1 MTLES
6 LNIAIA
12 IPEIFLL
19 SMACLVLVVDVY
31 LPQSKRNFT
40 YLLSQFSLI
49 ATLVLLLGNQTDER
63 LLAFNDLF
71 VQDAMA
77 DALKTFI
84 LIISFGVFV
93 YSREYLNDR
102 KIFKGEFY
110 VLGLFSITGMMLMVS
125 ANNLLMLY
133 LGLELLSLC
142 LYALVAF
149 SDSQSEK
156 EGSIRGNAAE
166 AAMKYFVLGAIASG
180 MLLYGM
186 SILYGLSGSLMIS
199 DIAAAVTQINTAQAS
214 GVDNAQYIGMVFALV
229 FILVALAFKLGA
241 VPFHMWVPDVYHGSP
256 TAVTALIGTAPK
268 LAGFA
273 MLMRLIVEALGG
285 LQADWQQM
293 IIVLSILSLA
303 VGNIIA
309 IAQSNLKRMLAYSTI
324 SHVGFILLGILAG
337 TTEGYSAAM
346 FYTISYALMSLG
358 GFGIIMLMARQGFE
372 ADSIS
377 DLAGLN
383 QRSPWFAF
391 IMMVL
396 MLSMAGVPPTV
407 GFWAKLAVLSVVVDV
422 DLVWMAVIAVFFS
435 IIGIFYYLRVI
446 KVMYFDDPV
455 DTQPLQCGRDMQIT
469 LSTNGLAI
477 LALGIYPAALMSLC
491 VSVFN

>member
-12 IPEIFLL
+12 LPEVFLL
-19 SMACLVLVVDVY
+19 SMACLVLVIDVY
-31 LPQSKRNFT
+31 LPNEKRNFT
-40 YLLSQFSLI
+40 YVLSQLTLLI
-49 ATLVLLLGNQTDER
+49 TFALVLGNQTDSR
-63 LLAFNDLF
+63 VLAFNDLF

-77 DALKTFI
+77 DALKLFI

-93 YSREYLNDR
+93 YSREYLQARN
-102 KIFKGEFY
+102 IFKGEFY
-110 VLGLFSITGMMLMVS
+110 VLGLFSILGMMLMVS

-149 SDSQSEK
+149 SGSK
-156 EGSIRGNAAE
+156 ENGNASE

-186 SILYGLSGSLMIS
+186 SILYGLSGSLVLA
-199 DIAAAVTQINTAQAS
+199 DIGRAATESLAADDQN
-214 GVDNAQYIGMVFALV
+214 IGMIFAMV
-229 FILVALAFKLGA
+229 FIVVALAFKLGA

-273 MLMRLIVEALGG
+273 MIMRLMVEAMGG
-285 LQADWQQM
+285 LVADWQQM
-293 IIVLSILSLA
+293 IMVVAVLSLA
-303 VGNIIA
+303 VGNIVA

-337 TTEGYSAAM
+337 NNEGYSTAM
-346 FYTISYALMSLG
+346 FYTITYAVMSLG
-358 GFGIIMLMARQGFE
+358 GFGVIMLMARQGFE
-372 ADSIS
+372 ADNIT

-407 GFWAKLAVLSVVVDV
+407 GFWAKLAVLSAVIDV
-422 DLVWMAVIAVFFS
+422 DMVWMAIIAVFFS

-446 KVMYFDDPV
+446 KVMYFDEPA
-455 DTQPLQCGRDMQIT
+455 DTQALQCGRDMQIA
-469 LSTNGLAI
+469 LSTNGLAV
-477 LALGIYPAALMSLC
+477 LFLGLYPAALMSLC
-491 VSVFN
+491 IAVFN

>member
-6 LNIAIA
+6 LNIGIA
-12 IPEIFLL
+12 LPEVFLL
-19 SMACLVLVVDVY
+19 TMACLVLVVDVY
-31 LPQSKRNFT
+31 LPQEKRSFT
-40 YLLSQFSLI
+40 YVLSQLTLI
-49 ATLVLLLGNQTDER
+49 VTFMLLLANQSDTR

-77 DALKTFI
+77 DALKQFI

-93 YSREYLNDR
+93 YSRDYLQAR

-110 VLGLFSITGMMLMVS
+110 VLGLFGVLGMMLMVS

-149 SDSQSEK
+149 SRDNGDAS
-156 EGSIRGNAAE
+156 E

-186 SILYGLSGSLMIS
+186 SILYGLSGSLELS
-199 DIAAAVTQINTAQAS
+199 EIANAVLQS
-214 GVDNAQYIGMVFALV
+214 SREGNAQQIGMIFAMV
-229 FILVALAFKLGA
+229 FIVVALAFKLGA

-273 MLMRLIVEALGG
+273 MIMRLMVEALGS
-285 LQADWQQM
+285 LQTDWQQM
-293 IIVLSILSLA
+293 IIVLAVLSLA
-303 VGNIIA
+303 VGNVVA
-309 IAQSNLKRMLAYSTI
+309 IAQTNLKRMLAYSTI

-337 TTEGYSAAM
+337 TSDGYASAM
-346 FYTISYALMSLG
+346 FYTITYAIMSLG
-358 GFGIIMLMARQGFE
+358 AFGIIMLMSREGFE
-372 ADSIS
+372 ADKIS

-383 QRSPWFAF
+383 QRSPWYAF
-391 IMMVL
+391 IMMIL

-407 GFWAKLAVLSVVVDV
+407 GFWAKLAVLSAVVDI
-422 DLVWMAVIAVFFS
+422 DMVWMAIIAVFFS
-435 IIGIFYYLRVI
+435 IVGVFYYLRVI
-446 KVMYFDDPV
+446 KVMYFDDAT
-455 DTQPLQCGRDMQIT
+455 DTSPLSCGRDMQIA

-477 LALGIYPAALMSLC
+477 LLLGIYPAALMSLC
-491 VSVFN
+491 VSVFS

>member
-1 MTLES
+1 MTFES

-12 IPEIFLL
+12 MPEVFLL
-19 SMACLVLVVDVY
+19 AMACLVLLVDVY
-31 LPQSKRNFT
+31 LPQEKRNIT
-40 YLLSQFSLI
+40 YIFAQFSLI
-49 ATLVLLLGNQTDER
+49 ITLALLLGNQTDAR
-63 LLAFNDLF
+63 VLAFNDLF
-71 VQDAMA
+71 VQDEMA
-77 DALKTFI
+77 DALKMFI
-84 LIISFGVFV
+84 IIISFGVFV
-93 YSREYLNDR
+93 YSREYLQERN
-102 KIFKGEFY
+102 IFKGEFY
-110 VLGLFSITGMMLMVS
+110 VLALFSIVGMMLMVS

-149 SDSQSEK
+149 SRDD
-156 EGSIRGNAAE
+156 GNASE

-186 SILYGLSGSLMIS
+186 SILYGLSGSLQLS
-199 DIAAAVTQINTAQAS
+199 EIAHAVIATTTGQGAE
-214 GVDNAQYIGMVFALV
+214 NAQNIGMVFALV
-229 FILVALAFKLGA
+229 FIVVALAFKLGA
-241 VPFHMWVPDVYHGSP
+241 VPFHMWMPDVYHGSP

-273 MLMRLIVEALGG
+273 MVMRLMVEALGG

-293 IIVLSILSLA
+293 IIVLSVLSLA

-309 IAQSNLKRMLAYSTI
+309 IAQSNIKRMLAYSTI

-337 TTEGYSAAM
+337 TAEGYSSAM
-346 FYTISYALMSLG
+346 FYTITYAMMSLG
-358 GFGIIMLMARQGFE
+358 GFGVIMLMARQGFE
-372 ADSIS
+372 ADNIT

-391 IMMVL
+391 IMMIL

-407 GFWAKLAVLSVVVDV
+407 GFWAKLAVLTAVVDV

-435 IIGIFYYLRVI
+435 IIGIFYYLRII
-446 KVMYFDDPV
+446 KIMYFDEAV
-455 DTQPLQCGRDMQIT
+455 ETQPLVCGRDMQIA

-477 LALGIYPAALMSLC
+477 LALGLYPAALMSLC
-491 VSVFN
+491 VAVFS

>member
-12 IPEIFLL
+12 LPEIFLL
-19 SMACLVLVVDVY
+19 VMACLVLVVDVY
-31 LPQSKRNFT
+31 LPSDKRN
-40 YLLSQFSLI
+40 LSYVLTQLSLI
-49 ATLVLLLGNQTDER
+49 IALGLLLTNQTDTR
-63 LLAFNDLF
+63 VLAFNDLF

-77 DALKTFI
+77 DALKLFI
-84 LIISFGVFV
+84 VVISFGVFV
-93 YSREYLNDR
+93 YSREYLLARN
-102 KIFKGEFY
+102 IFKGEFY
-110 VLGLFSITGMMLMVS
+110 VLGLFSIVGMMLMVS

-149 SDSQSEK
+149 SRDNGDAS
-156 EGSIRGNAAE
+156 E

-186 SILYGLSGSLMIS
+186 SILYGLSGSLQLS
-199 DIAAAVTQINTAQAS
+199 EIADAVSKAQ
-214 GVDNAQYIGMVFALV
+214 GAQNIGMIFALV
-229 FILVALAFKLGA
+229 FIVVALAFKLGA
-241 VPFHMWVPDVYHGSP
+241 VPFHMWMPDVYHGSP

-273 MLMRLIVEALGG
+273 MFMRLLVEALGG

-293 IIVLSILSLA
+293 IIVLSVLSLA
-303 VGNIIA
+303 VGNVIA
-309 IAQSNLKRMLAYSTI
+309 IAQTNLKRMLAYSTI

-337 TTEGYSAAM
+337 SSGGYSSAM
-346 FYTISYALMSLG
+346 FYTISYAMMSLG
-358 GFGIIMLMARQGFE
+358 GFGIIMLIARQGFE
-372 ADSIS
+372 ADKIS

-383 QRSPWFAF
+383 QRSPWYAF
-391 IMMVL
+391 LMMIL

-407 GFWAKLAVLSVVVDV
+407 GFWAKLAVLNAVIDV
-422 DLVWMAVIAVFFS
+422 GLVWMAVIAVFFS
-435 IIGIFYYLRVI
+435 VIGIFYYLRVI
-446 KVMYFDDPV
+446 KVMYFDDAV
-455 DTQPLQCGRDMQIT
+455 DTRPLECGRDMQIT
-469 LSTNGLAI
+469 LSANGLAI

-491 VSVFN
+491 VSVFS

>member
-1 MTLES
+1 M
-6 LNIAIA
+6 
-12 IPEIFLL
+12 PEVFLL
-19 SMACLVLVVDVY
+19 AMACLVLLVDVY
-31 LPQSKRNFT
+31 LPQEKRNIT
-40 YLLSQFSLI
+40 YIFAQFSLI
-49 ATLVLLLGNQTDER
+49 ITLALLLGNQTDAR
-63 LLAFNDLF
+63 VLAFNDLF
-71 VQDAMA
+71 VQDEMA
-77 DALKTFI
+77 DTLKMFI
-84 LIISFGVFV
+84 IIISFGVFV
-93 YSREYLNDR
+93 YSREYLQERN
-102 KIFKGEFY
+102 IFKGEFY
-110 VLGLFSITGMMLMVS
+110 VLALFSIVGMMLMVS

-149 SDSQSEK
+149 SRDD
-156 EGSIRGNAAE
+156 GNASE

-186 SILYGLSGSLMIS
+186 SILYGLSGSLQLS
-199 DIAAAVTQINTAQAS
+199 EIAHAVIATTTGQGAE
-214 GVDNAQYIGMVFALV
+214 NAQNIGMVFALV
-229 FILVALAFKLGA
+229 FIVVALAFKLGA
-241 VPFHMWVPDVYHGSP
+241 VPFHMWMPDVYHGSP

-273 MLMRLIVEALGG
+273 MVMRLMVEALGG

-293 IIVLSILSLA
+293 IIVLSVLSLA

-309 IAQSNLKRMLAYSTI
+309 IAQSNIKRMLAYSTI

-337 TTEGYSAAM
+337 TAEGYSSAM
-346 FYTISYALMSLG
+346 FYTITYAMMSLG
-358 GFGIIMLMARQGFE
+358 GFGVIMLMARQGFE
-372 ADSIS
+372 ADNIT

-391 IMMVL
+391 IMMIL

-407 GFWAKLAVLSVVVDV
+407 GFWAKLAVLTAVVDV

-435 IIGIFYYLRVI
+435 IIGIFYYLRII
-446 KVMYFDDPV
+446 KIMYFDEAV
-455 DTQPLQCGRDMQIT
+455 ETQPLVCGRDMQIA

-477 LALGIYPAALMSLC
+477 LALGLYPAALMSLC
-491 VSVFN
+491 VAVFS

>member
-1 MTLES
+1 MTFES

-12 IPEIFLL
+12 LPEVFLL
-19 SMACLVLVVDVY
+19 TMACLILVVDVY
-31 LPQSKRNFT
+31 LPADKRNLT
-40 YLLSQFSLI
+40 YVLTQFSLI
-49 ATLVLLLGNQTDER
+49 ISLLLLMSNQTDTR
-63 LLAFNDLF
+63 ILAFNDLF

-77 DALKTFI
+77 DTLKMFI
-84 LIISFGVFV
+84 MIISFGVFV
-93 YSREYLNDR
+93 YSREYLQARN
-102 KIFKGEFY
+102 IFKGEFY
-110 VLGLFSITGMMLMVS
+110 VLGLFSIVGMMLMVS

-149 SDSQSEK
+149 NRDNS
-156 EGSIRGNAAE
+156 NASE

-186 SILYGLSGSLMIS
+186 SILYGLSGSLQLS
-199 DIAAAVTQINTAQAS
+199 EIAIAVSQAAEA
-214 GVDNAQYIGMVFALV
+214 DNAQNIGMIFGLV
-229 FILVALAFKLGA
+229 FVVVALAFKLGA
-241 VPFHMWVPDVYHGSP
+241 VPFHMWMPDVYHGSP

-273 MLMRLIVEALGG
+273 MIMRLMVEALGG

-293 IIVLSILSLA
+293 IIVLSVLSLA

-309 IAQSNLKRMLAYSTI
+309 IAQSNIKRMLAYSTI
-324 SHVGFILLGILAG
+324 SHVGFILLGIVAG
-337 TTEGYSAAM
+337 TSEGYSSAM

-358 GFGIIMLMARQGFE
+358 GFGVIMLMARQGFE
-372 ADSIS
+372 ADNIS

-391 IMMVL
+391 IMMIL
-396 MLSMAGVPPTV
+396 MLSMAGIPPTV
-407 GFWAKLAVLSVVVDV
+407 GFWAKLAVLTAVVDV

-435 IIGIFYYLRVI
+435 IIGIFYYLRII
-446 KVMYFDDPV
+446 KVMYFDDAV
-455 DTQPLQCGRDMQIT
+455 DTRPLECGRDMQIA

-477 LALGIYPAALMSLC
+477 LALGFYPAALMSLC
-491 VSVFN
+491 ISVFN

>member
-12 IPEIFLL
+12 LPEIFLL
-19 SMACLVLVVDVY
+19 TMACLILVVDVY
-31 LPQSKRNFT
+31 LPQERRNFT
-40 YLLSQFSLI
+40 YVLTQLSLI
-49 ATLVLLLGNQTDER
+49 ITLALVLANQSDTR
-63 LLAFNDLF
+63 VLAFNDLF

-77 DALKTFI
+77 DVLKLFI

-93 YSREYLNDR
+93 YSREYLQQRN
-102 KIFKGEFY
+102 IFKGEFY
-110 VLGLFSITGMMLMVS
+110 VLGLFSIVGMMLMVS

-149 SDSQSEK
+149 NRDN
-156 EGSIRGNAAE
+156 GNASE

-186 SILYGLSGSLMIS
+186 SILYGLSGSLQLSEI
-199 DIAAAVTQINTAQAS
+199 AQAVS
-214 GVDNAQYIGMVFALV
+214 QADGAQNIGMVFALV
-229 FILVALAFKLGA
+229 FIVVALAFKLGA

-273 MLMRLIVEALGG
+273 MFMRLLVEALGG

-293 IIVLSILSLA
+293 IIVLAVLSLA

-309 IAQSNLKRMLAYSTI
+309 IAQTNLKRMLAYSTI

-337 TTEGYSAAM
+337 TAEGYSTAM
-346 FYTISYALMSLG
+346 FYTISYAMMSLG

-372 ADSIS
+372 ADNIA

-383 QRSPWFAF
+383 QRSPWYAF
-391 IMMVL
+391 IMMIL

-407 GFWAKLAVLSVVVDV
+407 GFWAKLAVLTAVIDV
-422 DLVWMAVIAVFFS
+422 DLIWMAIIAVFFS
-435 IIGIFYYLRVI
+435 IIGIFYYLRII
-446 KVMYFDDPV
+446 KVMYFDDAV
-455 DTQPLQCGRDMQIT
+455 DAQPLECGRDMQIA

-491 VSVFN
+491 VSVFSG

>member
-12 IPEIFLL
+12 LPEIFLL
-19 SMACLVLVVDVY
+19 TMACLILVVDVY
-31 LPQSKRNFT
+31 LPAERRNLT
-40 YLLSQFSLI
+40 YVLTQLSLVV
-49 ATLVLLLGNQTDER
+49 TLVLLLSNQTDVR
-63 LLAFNDLF
+63 VLAFNDLF

-77 DALKTFI
+77 DALKLFI
-84 LIISFGVFV
+84 VIISFGVFV
-93 YSREYLNDR
+93 YSREYLQARN
-102 KIFKGEFY
+102 IFKGEFY
-110 VLGLFSITGMMLMVS
+110 VLGLFSIVGMMLMVS

-149 SDSQSEK
+149 NRDN
-156 EGSIRGNAAE
+156 GNASE

-186 SILYGLSGSLMIS
+186 SILYGLSGSLMLSEIS
-199 DIAAAVTQINTAQAS
+199 QAVTNSEGPQS
-214 GVDNAQYIGMVFALV
+214 IGMIFALV
-229 FILVALAFKLGA
+229 FIVVALAFKLGA
-241 VPFHMWVPDVYHGSP
+241 VPFHMWMPDVYHGSP

-273 MLMRLIVEALGG
+273 MIMRLLVEALGG

-293 IIVLSILSLA
+293 IIVLAVLSLA

-309 IAQSNLKRMLAYSTI
+309 IAQTNIKRMLAYSTI

-337 TTEGYSAAM
+337 TAEGYSSAM
-346 FYTISYALMSLG
+346 FYTISYAMMSLG
-358 GFGIIMLMARQGFE
+358 GFGVIMLMARKGFE
-372 ADSIS
+372 ADNIT
-377 DLAGLN
+377 DLTGLN

-391 IMMVL
+391 IMMIL

-407 GFWAKLAVLSVVVDV
+407 GFWAKLAVLTAVVEV
-422 DLVWMAVIAVFFS
+422 DLVWMAIIAVFFS
-435 IIGIFYYLRVI
+435 IIGIFYYLRII
-446 KVMYFDDPV
+446 KVMYFDDAV
-455 DTQPLQCGRDMQIT
+455 DTRPLECGRDMQIT

-477 LALGIYPAALMSLC
+477 LALGLYPAALMSLC

>member
-12 IPEIFLL
+12 LPEIFLVT
-19 SMACLVLVVDVY
+19 MACLVLVVDVY
-31 LPQSKRNFT
+31 LPQENRNFT
-40 YLLSQFSLI
+40 YVLTQLSLI
-49 ATLVLLLGNQTDER
+49 ITLVLVLGNQTDTR
-63 LLAFNDLF
+63 VLAFNDLF

-77 DALKTFI
+77 DALKLFI

-93 YSREYLNDR
+93 YSREYLQQR
-102 KIFKGEFY
+102 FKGEFY
-110 VLGLFSITGMMLMVS
+110 VLGMFSIVGMMLMVS

-149 SDSQSEK
+149 NRDN
-156 EGSIRGNAAE
+156 GNASE

-186 SILYGLSGSLMIS
+186 SILYGLSGSLQLS
-199 DIAAAVTQINTAQAS
+199 EIALAVSQAS
-214 GVDNAQYIGMVFALV
+214 EAGNAQNIGMIFALV
-229 FILVALAFKLGA
+229 FIVVALAFKLGA
-241 VPFHMWVPDVYHGSP
+241 VPFHMWMPDVYHGSP

-273 MLMRLIVEALGG
+273 MFMRLLVEALGD
-285 LQADWQQM
+285 LQTDWQQM
-293 IIVLSILSLA
+293 IIVLAVLSLA

-309 IAQSNLKRMLAYSTI
+309 IAQTNLKRMLAYSTI

-337 TTEGYSAAM
+337 TAEGYSSAM
-346 FYTISYALMSLG
+346 FYTITYAMMSLG

-372 ADSIS
+372 ADNIT
-377 DLAGLN
+377 DLTGLN

-391 IMMVL
+391 IMMIL

-407 GFWAKLAVLSVVVDV
+407 GFWAKLAVLTAVVDV
-422 DLVWMAVIAVFFS
+422 DLVWMAIIAVFFS
-435 IIGIFYYLRVI
+435 IIGIFYYLRII
-446 KVMYFDDPV
+446 KVMYFDDA
-455 DTQPLQCGRDMQIT
+455 TETRPLECGRDMQIT
-469 LSTNGLAI
+469 LSANGLAI

-491 VSVFN
+491 VSVFS

>member
-1 MTLES
+1 MTLDS

-12 IPEIFLL
+12 IPEIFLM

-31 LPQSKRNFT
+31 LPQSKRNLT
-40 YLLSQFSLI
+40 YVLSQLSLI
-49 ATLVLLLGNQTDER
+49 ITLVLILTSQVDSR
-63 LLAFNDLF
+63 ALAFNDLF
-71 VQDAMA
+71 VRDSMA
-77 DALKTFI
+77 DVLKLFI

-93 YSREYLNDR
+93 YSREYLHDR

-110 VLGLFSITGMMLMVS
+110 VLGLFSIAGMMLMVS

-149 SDSQSEK
+149 SDSQQK
-156 EGSIRGNAAE
+156 NLGDGSDGAGNASE

-186 SILYGLSGSLMIS
+186 SILYGLSGSLQLS
-199 DIAAAVTQINTAQAS
+199 EIATAVSQAS
-214 GVDNAQYIGMVFALV
+214 DLGSAQHLGMIFALV
-229 FILVALAFKLGA
+229 FVVVALAFKLGA
-241 VPFHMWVPDVYHGSP
+241 VPFHMWMPDVYQGSP

-273 MLMRLIVEALGG
+273 MFMRLLVEALGG
-285 LQADWQQM
+285 IQADWQQM
-293 IIVLSILSLA
+293 LMVLAVLSMA
-303 VGNIIA
+303 VGNIVA
-309 IAQSNLKRMLAYSTI
+309 IAQTNLKRMLAYSTI

-337 TTEGYSAAM
+337 TTEGYSSAM
-346 FYTISYALMSLG
+346 FYTITYAIMSLG

-372 ADSIS
+372 ADNIS

-391 IMMVL
+391 IMMIL

-407 GFWAKLAVLSVVVDV
+407 GFWAKLAVLSVVIDV
-422 DLVWMAVIAVFFS
+422 NLVWLAVIAVFFS
-435 IIGIFYYLRVI
+435 IIGIFYYLRII
-446 KVMYFDDPV
+446 KAMYFDDAV
-455 DTQPLQCGRDMQIT
+455 DTQPLQCGRDMQIA

-477 LALGIYPAALMSLC
+477 LALGFYPAALMSLC
-491 VSVFN
+491 ISAFS

>member
-12 IPEIFLL
+12 LPEIFLL
-19 SMACLVLVVDVY
+19 SMACLILVVDVY
-31 LPQSKRNFT
+31 LPAEKRNLT
-40 YLLSQFSLI
+40 YVLTQFSLI
-49 ATLVLLLGNQTDER
+49 ATLALLLSNQTDTR
-63 LLAFNDLF
+63 VLAFNDLF

-77 DALKTFI
+77 DALKLFI
-84 LIISFGVFV
+84 VIISFGVFV
-93 YSREYLNDR
+93 YSREYLQARN
-102 KIFKGEFY
+102 IFKGEFY
-110 VLGLFSITGMMLMVS
+110 VLGLFSIVGMMLMVS

-149 SDSQSEK
+149 NRDN
-156 EGSIRGNAAE
+156 GNASE

-186 SILYGLSGSLMIS
+186 SILYGLSGSLQLSEIS
-199 DIAAAVTQINTAQAS
+199 QAVTKAEGAQ
-214 GVDNAQYIGMVFALV
+214 NIGMIFALV
-229 FILVALAFKLGA
+229 FIVVALAFKLGA
-241 VPFHMWVPDVYHGSP
+241 VPFHMWMPDVYHGSP

-273 MLMRLIVEALGG
+273 MIMRLLVEALGG

-293 IIVLSILSLA
+293 IIVLTVLSLA

-309 IAQSNLKRMLAYSTI
+309 IAQTNIKRMLAYSTI

-337 TTEGYSAAM
+337 TAEGYSSAM
-346 FYTISYALMSLG
+346 FYTISYAMMSLG
-358 GFGIIMLMARQGFE
+358 GFGVIMLMARQGFE
-372 ADSIS
+372 ADNIT
-377 DLAGLN
+377 DLTGLN

-391 IMMVL
+391 IMMIL
-396 MLSMAGVPPTV
+396 MLSMAGLPPTV
-407 GFWAKLAVLSVVVDV
+407 GFWAKLAVLTAVVDV

-435 IIGIFYYLRVI
+435 IIGLFYYLRII
-446 KVMYFDDPV
+446 KVMYFDDAV
-455 DTQPLQCGRDMQIT
+455 DTQPLECGRDMQIA

-477 LALGIYPAALMSLC
+477 LALGLYPAALMSLC
-491 VSVFN
+491 VSVFS